1 MSEPDNIDTLC
12 PPSPPSPV
20 AKMKSRRSS
29 TTAARRL
36 SRASTMASGIMF
48 EDLLATVPSHTE
60 ASCQERLDRLMQ
72 LVTSSSVRAAVEECK
87 MDEENEELGDLANDV
102 AMAIRRENVMGE
114 DKISEVAEVIEKGV
128 NVVGDNIGGDLKKMT
143 DHTKNLEDEGR
154 KWKELIA
161 ERKELYKIAGKNM
174 ELVKNG
180 ELVINDEMKWAL
192 SGEQRLKLTKIQEL
206 CKSAA
211 TQLETSNR
219 IANLENLHRAIS
231 TAQVRQNTELR
242 DNNKKLCQAV
252 KDLTSRADLVG
263 NKL

>member
-1 MSEPDNIDTLC
+1 
-12 PPSPPSPV
+12 
-20 AKMKSRRSS
+20 
-29 TTAARRL
+29 
-36 SRASTMASGIMF
+36 MASGIMF
-48 EDLLATVPSHTE
+48 EDLLATVPSQTE

-72 LVTSSSVRAAVEECK
+72 LVTSSSVRAVVEECK

-114 DKISEVAEVIEKGV
+114 DKISEVAEVIEKEV

-174 ELVKNG
+174 ELVKKG

-206 CKSAA
+206 CKLAA

>member
-1 MSEPDNIDTLC
+1 
-12 PPSPPSPV
+12 
-20 AKMKSRRSS
+20 
-29 TTAARRL
+29 
-36 SRASTMASGIMF
+36 
-48 EDLLATVPSHTE
+48 
-60 ASCQERLDRLMQ
+60 
-72 LVTSSSVRAAVEECK
+72 

-211 TQLETSNR
+211 TQ
-219 IANLENLHRAIS
+219 
-231 TAQVRQNTELR
+231 
-242 DNNKKLCQAV
+242 
-252 KDLTSRADLVG
+252 
-263 NKL
+263 